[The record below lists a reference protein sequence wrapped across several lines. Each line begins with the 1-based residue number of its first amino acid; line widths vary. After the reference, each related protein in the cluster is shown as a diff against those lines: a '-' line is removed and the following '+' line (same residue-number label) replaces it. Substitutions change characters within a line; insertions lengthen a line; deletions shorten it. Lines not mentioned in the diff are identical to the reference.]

1 MFEFF
6 KVIMKEIKLKE
17 LSQKREVEKNET
29 RKYTYK
35 K

>member
-17 LSQKREVEKNET
+17 LSQKREDG
-29 RKYTYK
+29 K
-35 K
+35 KRNAKIHI